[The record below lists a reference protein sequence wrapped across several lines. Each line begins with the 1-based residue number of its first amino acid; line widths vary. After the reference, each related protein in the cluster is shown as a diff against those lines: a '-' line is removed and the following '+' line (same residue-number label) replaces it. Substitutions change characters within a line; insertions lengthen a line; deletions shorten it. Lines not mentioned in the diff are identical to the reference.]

1 MVLCRAIKE
10 QDLVAEI
17 KKMHIRLI
25 DAGEWA
31 THNRM
36 KYSQREGGSVEWIF
50 KDSSAVSLKVK
61 IDDLGIYFFCKIRD
75 EKSSCLKE

>member
-1 MVLCRAIKE
+1 
-10 QDLVAEI
+10 
-17 KKMHIRLI
+17 
-25 DAGEWA
+25 
-31 THNRM
+31 M